1 MNVITRFA
9 PSPTGTLH
17 IGGARTA
24 IFNWLFAKRSNG
36 KFYLRIEDTDRE
48 RSKNEYVESIK
59 HGLNWL
65 GLNWDGNIVFQS
77 QCIER
82 HKEVAQALIDKGKA
96 YHCYA
101 TQKEIQDFR
110 DANPGQKFVSKWR
123 DGAQY
128 YGSSLPVV
136 RLRIND
142 DGMTKIN
149 DLVLGKIEVK
159 NGEMDDMVLLRSDK
173 TPTYLLSCVVDDY
186 DMQISHIIRGN
197 DHLTNTFRQL
207 QILKAMGWKEP
218 SYVHIPLIHGNDG
231 RKISKRDGGL
241 GLEEYS
247 EKGYLPEALL
257 NYLLRLGWGHEDRE
271 IISAQE
277 AIQIFDLADIS
288 KSPARFDLDKLN
300 FINQYYIRLLDDEIM
315 FDKIISKI
323 NKELLDEK
331 CLERIKKSIP
341 LIKSRGQTINDLVD
355 LVSIFISYAHP
366 IDEQSKE
373 ILALDASKQ
382 ILIDILYIFKDEQSW
397 NADMLKQL
405 CSNFATKYEIKI
417 PIIMKA
423 LRAGVLG
430 TFKSPP
436 IYETLEI
443 LGKEE
448 TMHRISQVIDRG

>member
-1 MNVITRFA
+1 
-9 PSPTGTLH
+9 
-17 IGGARTA
+17 
-24 IFNWLFAKRSNG
+24 
-36 KFYLRIEDTDRE
+36 
-48 RSKNEYVESIK
+48 
-59 HGLNWL
+59 
-65 GLNWDGNIVFQS
+65 
-77 QCIER
+77 
-82 HKEVAQALIDKGKA
+82 
-96 YHCYA
+96 
-101 TQKEIQDFR
+101 
-110 DANPGQKFVSKWR
+110 
-123 DGAQY
+123 
-128 YGSSLPVV
+128 
-136 RLRIND
+136 
-142 DGMTKIN
+142 
-149 DLVLGKIEVK
+149 
-159 NGEMDDMVLLRSDK
+159 
-173 TPTYLLSCVVDDY
+173 
-186 DMQISHIIRGN
+186 
-197 DHLTNTFRQL
+197 
-207 QILKAMGWKEP
+207 
-218 SYVHIPLIHGNDG
+218 
-231 RKISKRDGGL
+231 
-241 GLEEYS
+241 
-247 EKGYLPEALL
+247 
-257 NYLLRLGWGHEDRE
+257 
-271 IISAQE
+271 
-277 AIQIFDLADIS
+277 
-288 KSPARFDLDKLN
+288 
-300 FINQYYIRLLDDEIM
+300 M

-355 LVSIFISYAHP
+355 LVSIFISYDHP